1 MESELT
7 EFCEKEIKF
16 DLMTEQ
22 NKKLK
27 ANISKVEKQL
37 QQAKLKIWL
46 INENMAKGNNRNK
59 A

>member
-16 DLMTEQ
+16 GLMTEQ

-27 ANISKVEKQL
+27 ANIAKVEKQL

-46 INENMAKGNNRNK
+46 INENIAKGNNRNK